1 MAATLLA
8 GSWGCIPETQEPGL
22 KSVPRARYSSRGPRP
37 SHVCT
42 PEKLVID
49 TTYSTR
55 KGGVHRAGPALVK
68 SL

>member
-1 MAATLLA
+1 MA
-8 GSWGCIPETQEPGL
+8 
-22 KSVPRARYSSRGPRP
+22 VPQALHPSRRPLP

-55 KGGVHRAGPALVK
+55 KGGVCRAEPALVK